1 MTGGPFED
9 AVAIDTNVFVHLLNP
24 QNNQDGH
31 INSLLGYLAEQRIA
45 LLVDDGERIAGE
57 YNQQLVEA
65 LLGQDDRDEIY
76 TLRYWVLNAP
86 RQDVPVSGNDALMTA
101 IRGVIVERSETVD
114 RIFVYVAL
122 KEGKVLISNDE
133 RHIVTGPPRE
143 GGQTPRRD
151 RILNNT
157 RRLRP
162 EGADIMSS
170 WEAYE
175 KI

>member
-1 MTGGPFED
+1 MTSGPFED

-24 QNNQDGH
+24 QNNQDRH
-31 INSLLGYLAEQRIA
+31 INGLLGHLAEQRIA
-45 LLVDDGERIAGE
+45 LLVDGGGRIIGE
-57 YNQQLVEA
+57 YNQQLRE
-65 LLGQDDRDEIY
+65 LSGQDDRDEIHI
-76 TLRYWVLNAP
+76 LRYWALNAP
-86 RQDVPVSGNDALMTA
+86 RRAVPVSGDDALMTS
-101 IRGVIVERSETVD
+101 IRRVIVEQSETVD

-143 GGQTPRRD
+143 RGQTPRRN

-162 EGADIMSS
+162 DGADIMSS